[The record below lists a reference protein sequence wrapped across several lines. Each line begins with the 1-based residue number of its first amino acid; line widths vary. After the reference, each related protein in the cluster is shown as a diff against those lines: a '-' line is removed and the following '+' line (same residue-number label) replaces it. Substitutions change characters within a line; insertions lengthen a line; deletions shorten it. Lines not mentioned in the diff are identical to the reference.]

1 MHNKDH
7 GMTGGFHDA
16 VLKNIARSEA
26 ILASVPEEHRQK
38 VLDTQFDAMVDE
50 LAKPGA
56 DMIATLKFTGFLR
69 LLQVCTKVIDKG
81 NELDVIK
88 KEIVYSKDPATLV
101 PACQFLL
108 PGSAELGKAFESLT
122 PESMHMLHMAVGLAG
137 EAAEMLEQVVGHV
150 LGATLDGENVREEGG
165 DAMFYIQGL
174 MNGIE
179 TNIDEMMLANK
190 AKLLGKRYAKGYSDK
205 AAQERADKPAG
216 E

>member
-1 MHNKDH
+1 
-7 GMTGGFHDA
+7 MTFTATDDYSNHP
-16 VLKNIARSEA
+16 L
-26 ILASVPEEHRQK
+26 LLSVPAEYRQK
-38 VLDTQFDAMVDE
+38 VLDTTFPAMVDE

-69 LLQVCTKVIDKG
+69 LLQVCSKLIDKG

-88 KEIVYSKDPATLV
+88 KEVVYNKDPSAIPQNTY
-101 PACQFLL
+101 FIL
-108 PGSAELGKAFESLT
+108 PSSQQLGEAFESLT

-137 EAAEMLEQVVGHV
+137 EAAEMLEQVVAHV
-150 LGATLDGENVREEGG
+150 LGAELDGENVREEGG

>member
-1 MHNKDH
+1 
-7 GMTGGFHDA
+7 MTFTATDDYSNHP
-16 VLKNIARSEA
+16 L
-26 ILASVPEEHRQK
+26 LLSVPAEYRQK
-38 VLDTQFDAMVDE
+38 VLDTTFPAMVDE

-69 LLQVCTKVIDKG
+69 LLQVCSKLIDKG

-88 KEIVYSKDPATLV
+88 KEVVYNKDPATL
-101 PACQFLL
+101 PPFSQFLL
-108 PGSAELGKAFESLT
+108 PGSQQLGGAFETLT

-137 EAAEMLEQVVGHV
+137 EAAEMLEQVVNHI

-179 TNIDEMMLANK
+179 TSTGEMQFANK
-190 AKLLGKRYAKGYSDK
+190 VKLLGKRYAKGYSDK